1 MKDGTV
7 MTLRENGQLEAKR
20 AKGGVPESIW
30 ETYSAF
36 ANTNGGLIILAQK
49 KAQGGE
55 YVGVPNPE
63 QLVKKFWDGC
73 TIPRKS
79 APTFSQMI
87 RSPLRQLTT
96 ATLSAFKFLAPT
108 VI

>member
-36 ANTNGGLIILAQK
+36 ANTNGGLIITR
-49 KAQGGE
+49 G
-55 YVGVPNPE
+55 
-63 QLVKKFWDGC
+63 
-73 TIPRKS
+73 PRS
-79 APTFSQMI
+79 V
-87 RSPLRQLTT
+87 LTT
-96 ATLSAFKFLAPT
+96 STM
-108 VI
+108 

>member
-36 ANTNGGLIILAQK
+36 ANTNGGLIILGAEEAQK
-49 KAQGGE
+49 E
-55 YVGVPNPE
+55 
-63 QLVKKFWDGC
+63 
-73 TIPRKS
+73 R
-79 APTFSQMI
+79 
-87 RSPLRQLTT
+87 
-96 ATLSAFKFLAPT
+96 
-108 VI
+108 